1 MEVISNMKKKLFVA
15 LAVLTMTF
23 ALSTTCFAAKSP
35 SGDTLPVEE
44 TSAASP
50 SGDTLPAEE
59 TSAAD
64 DGNGSGNT
72 SSKSPKTGADLAF
85 SFVAVVTAAGVA
97 LVSRK
102 KFAEAE

>member
-44 TSAASP
+44 TSAA
-50 SGDTLPAEE
+50 
-59 TSAAD
+59 D

-85 SFVAVVTAAGVA
+85 LFVAVVTAAGVA